1 MITYS
6 PPIDCARKALK
17 YQGCFGPKALHT
29 SPMSA
34 HSLTGLSP
42 LLLFGAGGAI
52 FGPVRLWNVPAST
65 QDTFLHVLPMEQ
77 NGTQTFILR
86 QHSGPKPATD
96 QRVGNCLWADTFL
109 PIIQQQTIPSVIV
122 AAAMY
127 QPPDGPMLLIG
138 HVRYHRSCSSLR
150 WVWPSL
156 ASRSAVFFRVSTA
169 LMSSRISRIVR

>member
-42 LLLFGAGGAI
+42 LLLFGADGAI

-86 QHSGPKPATD
+86 QHSGPKPAAD
-96 QRVGNCLWADTFL
+96 QRIGNALNTNTFL
-109 PIIQQQTIPSVIV
+109 PIVQPEAVAVLVV

-127 QPPDGPMLLIG
+127 QSPDGPILLIG
-138 HVRYHRSCSSLR
+138 HRSCSSLR

-156 ASRSAVFFRVSTA
+156 ARRSAVFLDRKSV
-169 LMSSRISRIVR
+169 V